1 MEKETKKAKA
11 IEETIEETIEESG
24 LEIQSTFNEDEMEDL
39 LEEGEIVDVCEEN

>member
-11 IEETIEETIEESG
+11 IEETIEESG